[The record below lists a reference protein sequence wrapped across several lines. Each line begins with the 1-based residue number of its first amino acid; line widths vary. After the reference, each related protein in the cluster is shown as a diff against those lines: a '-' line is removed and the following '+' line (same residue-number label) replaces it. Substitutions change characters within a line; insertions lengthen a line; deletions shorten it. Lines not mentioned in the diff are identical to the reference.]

1 MSMHVF
7 ILKLHFYLDSHN
19 RSIPYKPM
27 LPQIMGDDGGRRM
40 SDKVTHHLAQQDR
53 NRNVNANSSGPI
65 STVRGPIMPLSSSY
79 ARQTPASFSSALN
92 YKRNDGGRSI
102 DGAIIPIGG
111 DVNGSF
117 ANGNSN
123 GFGNSVR
130 NAFSSSSSR
139 SPPPS
144 PITRAKAAIG
154 RAQSEVSKINSFM
167 ESEEDRRKPPGA
179 WKNMGTPF
187 FSGIKQA

>member
-1 MSMHVF
+1 
-7 ILKLHFYLDSHN
+7 
-19 RSIPYKPM
+19 M
-27 LPQIMGDDGGRRM
+27 LPQIMGDGGNRM
-40 SDKVTHHLAQQDR
+40 SDKVTHHLAQQDG
-53 NRNVNANSSGPI
+53 NRNINANSNGPI
-65 STVRGPIMPLSSSY
+65 STVRGPIMPMSSSY
-79 ARQTPASFSSALN
+79 ARQTPASLSSALN

-139 SPPPS
+139 SSPPTPPS
-144 PITRAKAAIG
+144 PITRAQAAIG
-154 RAQSEVSKINSFM
+154 RAQSEVSKINSLM
-167 ESEEDRRKPPGA
+167 ESEQDRRKPPGA

-187 FSGIKQA
+187 FSGINKV